1 MCSEWPWTLTFIR
14 ILAKKCKSNF
24 NLYLLLFIS
33 LSISEQAFSGKNL
46 FSSVYF
52 FKDLIA
58 SVFVQ
63 NNFQITFLIRN
74 LQLPP
79 IKSNAYGAD
88 LLVWINSKK
97 AIWHVKIFS
106 GFPSWPSTHCA
117 IGLSMHFSVM
127 VMMVPMESATFLLKR
142 VVLDLTEMWSIFVT
156 LSGSWPISDQSK
168 RLPRRT
174 SWILERKSS
183 NVSSGFYQVS
193 QQGSNLKNNL
203 KI

>member
-1 MCSEWPWTLTFIR
+1 MIKDRTP
-14 ILAKKCKSNF
+14 
-24 NLYLLLFIS
+24 
-33 LSISEQAFSGKNL
+33 L

-193 QQGSNLKNNL
+193 QQGSNLKNNSSSRVQIAL
-203 KI
+203 QFDNFILNRKIFKILISINFSPFYWIP

>member
-1 MCSEWPWTLTFIR
+1 M
-14 ILAKKCKSNF
+14 
-24 NLYLLLFIS
+24 
-33 LSISEQAFSGKNL
+33 
-46 FSSVYF
+46 
-52 FKDLIA
+52 
-58 SVFVQ
+58 Q

-193 QQGSNLKNNL
+193 QQGSNLKKQSQNL
-203 KI
+203 TKGKKFVRVCLHSSSRVQIALQFDNFILNRKIFKILIFINFSPFYWIP